1 MADVVKSQQ
10 AGDAQGPNA
19 RVGTVIKGK
28 WKIESLLG
36 VGGMASVYAGAHR
49 NGQRAA
55 LKILHTDFAREK
67 TICERF
73 LREAYVSN
81 KVNHPATV
89 QVLDDDQTEQGE
101 PFLIMELLEGDTVRD
116 AWKRAGRTMPVPQV
130 LQICERVLDCLA
142 SCHAIGVI
150 HRDLKPANIMVG
162 EYSLVTV
169 MDWGLSKVLD
179 DPQPEVIFHDTGR
192 EETPEDL
199 HTVCGTVFG
208 TPGYLAPEQAR
219 GEIERVDRR
228 ADVFGLGC
236 ILCEI
241 LTGMPAYRGKT
252 PGDVWRQAEK
262 GDTAAALARLE
273 ACDGPE
279 AIVRL
284 ARSCLATAPELRP
297 ADAGEVVEALVTH
310 LESGQRR
317 AEQQLVR
324 FFDLSIDLF
333 CIASLSGSFLR
344 VNDNFVRLLGYSE
357 AELLSGRFLDFVHP
371 EDQATTLAEV
381 ERLARGEMTHRF
393 RNRYRRAD
401 GRYVVLEWNA
411 RTVAEE
417 GAIYAVARDVT
428 VIDES
433 LCVDRLRDERDG
445 LLARVAAL
453 ERLLPTERM
462 A

>member
-1 MADVVKSQQ
+1 
-10 AGDAQGPNA
+10 
-19 RVGTVIKGK
+19 
-28 WKIESLLG
+28 
-36 VGGMASVYAGAHR
+36 
-49 NGQRAA
+49 
-55 LKILHTDFAREK
+55 
-67 TICERF
+67 
-73 LREAYVSN
+73 
-81 KVNHPATV
+81 
-89 QVLDDDQTEQGE
+89 
-101 PFLIMELLEGDTVRD
+101 
-116 AWKRAGRTMPVPQV
+116 
-130 LQICERVLDCLA
+130 
-142 SCHAIGVI
+142 
-150 HRDLKPANIMVG
+150 
-162 EYSLVTV
+162 
-169 MDWGLSKVLD
+169 
-179 DPQPEVIFHDTGR
+179 
-192 EETPEDL
+192 
-199 HTVCGTVFG
+199 
-208 TPGYLAPEQAR
+208 
-219 GEIERVDRR
+219 
-228 ADVFGLGC
+228 
-236 ILCEI
+236 
-241 LTGMPAYRGKT
+241 MPAYRGKT

-433 LCVDRLRDERDG
+433 LCADRLRDERDS